1 MPAVASPDPPA
12 RPPGPD
18 HGYYPLF
25 DYLRIVLAVGVFA
38 SHADRFH
45 LLPKDLGNA
54 CVQIF
59 FALSGF
65 LIGGILLASNRGS
78 LPRFYYNRCT
88 RIWIP
93 YAIAIGLLLGA
104 TALRQRLS
112 DPKLWEF
119 FFYKATF
126 VYNVFGPAQL
136 ATSWWRMPLQGA
148 GNHFWS
154 ICVEEQFYLVAPFVI
169 VFLPRGRLPILLAV
183 VALNFVLPHAFT
195 SVALGVL
202 LALSRHRFGQW
213 YLRPAGTLLVAA
225 VLIAALLAV
234 VRGWIRYPLGFP
246 AVAVATV
253 ALLGRPGPQRGLGT
267 LLGGMSYPFYLNHW
281 IGLFLRNTIERH
293 LHLGMLVG
301 SLAALAIA
309 LAFSWLHYRAIDSV
323 ILRERS
329 KWYTPRR
336 GLRACVAGLS
346 LVVIGLGGGL
356 ALHLRPPR

>member
-1 MPAVASPDPPA
+1 MPAASPDPPEKKVE
-12 RPPGPD
+12 PG

-38 SHADRFH
+38 SHADRLH
-45 LLPKDLGNA
+45 LLPKNLGNA

-65 LIGGILLASNRGS
+65 LIGGILVASNRRS

-93 YAIAIGLLLGA
+93 YAVAIGLLLAA
-104 TALRQRLS
+104 TALRQRLW
-112 DPKLWEF
+112 DAKLWEF
-119 FFYKATF
+119 FFYKVTF
-126 VYNVFGPAQL
+126 VYNLFGVPQL
-136 ATSWWRMPLQGA
+136 AASVLHMPLEGA

-169 VFLPRGRLPILLAV
+169 VFLPRGRLPILLAL
-183 VALNFVLPHAFT
+183 VALNLVWPHTFT

-202 LALSRHRFGQW
+202 LALSRHRFGEW
-213 YLRPAGTLLVAA
+213 YLRPVGMLVVAA
-225 VLIAALLAV
+225 ALIVPLLAV
-234 VRGWIRYPLGFP
+234 VRGWIAYPLGFS
-246 AVAVATV
+246 AVAVAVV
-253 ALLGRPGPQRGLGT
+253 ALLGRPGPQRHLGT
-267 LLGGMSYPFYLNHW
+267 LLGRMSYPFYLNHW
-281 IGLFLRNTIERH
+281 IGLSLLNSVESH
-293 LHLGMLVG
+293 LHVGMLLG
-301 SLAALAIA
+301 SLGALSIGLA
-309 LAFSWLHYRAIDSV
+309 LSWLHYRAIDSM
-323 ILRERS
+323 ILRGRS

-356 ALHLRPPR
+356 ALHLRASR